1 MMQQMC
7 VCVQVVLPP
16 PKPLTPQLQQQ
27 QLKVLP
33 NLGYACLCMTLRKYD
48 IFNSR
53 DCVKKTRDTADGLQR
68 VSELAL
74 QNAR

>member
-1 MMQQMC
+1 
-7 VCVQVVLPP
+7 VVLPP

-53 DCVKKTRDTADGLQR
+53 DCVKKTRDMEDGLQR
-68 VSELAL
+68 VSELAQ